1 MFSCSHTGARDQ
13 YTHYRTDDE
22 EVTEGLDATVA
33 RKLAAKY
40 DLALQDEVC
49 AWAAGL
55 GVVLASGSMDGF
67 MDALKDGQKLCQLVN
82 KIKPGSVRKVN
93 KMKMPFMQM
102 ENISSFLTAAVAIGV
117 DSSETF
123 QVRAVHSLLPY
134 SRAVYTKPDFVLTS
148 DAIAGADC

>member
-1 MFSCSHTGARDQ
+1 MGNDGAVFSCTKPSTAAHAPAPSPAPSTRTTAPSATHVGLQQGARDQ

-67 MDALKDGQKLCQLVN
+67 MDA
-82 KIKPGSVRKVN
+82 
-93 KMKMPFMQM
+93 
-102 ENISSFLTAAVAIGV
+102 
-117 DSSETF
+117 
-123 QVRAVHSLLPY
+123 
-134 SRAVYTKPDFVLTS
+134 
-148 DAIAGADC
+148 